1 MEIIHV
7 VLGKANP
14 ERMNGVN
21 KVVYQLAT
29 KQKLLGKN
37 VSVWGITKDLTIN
50 YGERN
55 FNTILFKA
63 YRNKFKLD
71 KAFISALK
79 LKAGNAIFHLHGGF
93 NPIFY
98 SISKQ
103 LAKHNIPF
111 VFTPHGAYN
120 TIAMQRNG
128 FIKKLYLSLFERPL
142 LKRSAVIHSIGISE
156 VAGLQSI
163 YSNSKCKLVP
173 YGYEANTTETA
184 VSLVGNFIVGFC
196 GRLDI
201 YTKGLD
207 LLVKAFAKFTVAAP
221 NAKLWIIGDS
231 DERDDFFNLVKE
243 EGIADNVVFYGSVFG
258 QEKVDLLKQLN
269 VFAHPSR
276 NEGLP
281 ASVLEAASLGLP
293 CVVTRAT
300 NTGEFIEKYDAG
312 VVVEQPDVN
321 ELYKALLQIKS
332 AIDTNG
338 FDSFSLRCKAMV
350 VEEFNWNKVVVDFD
364 TMYAAA

>member
-29 KQKLLGKN
+29 KQKLAGKN
-37 VSVWGITKDLTIN
+37 VSVWGITADLTVN
-50 YGERN
+50 YPARN
-55 FNTILFKA
+55 FETVLFKA
-63 YRNKFKLD
+63 YTNKFKLD
-71 KAFISALK
+71 ANFITALK
-79 LKAGNAIFHLHGGF
+79 AKAGKAIFHLHGGF

-98 SISKQ
+98 TISKQ
-103 LAKHNIPF
+103 LAKHNIPY

-120 TIAMQRNG
+120 TIAMERSKYT
-128 FIKKLYLSLFERPL
+128 KKLYLQLFEKPL
-142 LKRSAVIHSIGISE
+142 LKRAAVIHSIGVSE
-156 VAGLQSI
+156 VDGLQTI
-163 YSNSKCKLVP
+163 YTNTKSKLVA
-173 YGYEANTTETA
+173 YGYENTTEETA
-184 VSLVGNFIVGFC
+184 TPDAEKFIVGFC

-207 LLVKAFAKFTVAAP
+207 LLVKAFAKFTVAVP
-221 NAKLWIIGDS
+221 QAKLWIIGDS
-231 DERDDFFNLVKE
+231 SERDDFFELVKE

-258 QEKVDLLKQLN
+258 QEKTDLLKQVH

-281 ASVLEAASLGLP
+281 ASVLEAAALGLP

-300 NTGEFIEKYDAG
+300 NTGDVIKKHNAG
-312 VVVEQPDVN
+312 AVVEQPDAN
-321 ELYKALLQIKS
+321 ELYNALLQVKNV
-332 AIDTNG
+332 IDAEG
-338 FDSFSLRCKAMV
+338 IGSYSQRCKAMV
-350 VEEFNWNKVVVDFD
+350 NQEFNWNKVVVDFD
-364 TMYAAA
+364 KMYAAA